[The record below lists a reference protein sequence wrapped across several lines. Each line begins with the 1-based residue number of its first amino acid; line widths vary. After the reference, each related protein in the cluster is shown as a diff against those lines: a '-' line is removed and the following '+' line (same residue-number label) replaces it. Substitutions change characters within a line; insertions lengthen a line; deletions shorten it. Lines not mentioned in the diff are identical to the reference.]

1 MDLVIFE
8 NNKPFVFNALENGDF
23 DYMEAASEVFEAD
36 FFRFIKARSL
46 LDELAQSCPTPR
58 KKEDVPF
65 WFYVASNLS
74 MRLHGV
80 HAFDAFPMVVRAG
93 GMLQAFGP
101 KAGRK
106 VVHPRTGDTTVIC
119 EGFNQ
124 KNLYDRQSPC
134 DSDFLRK
141 MAKDTDAEALMSWF
155 GQDAVRI
162 FHRHRAFDREGV
174 FIGDASYLF
183 VPDNPRYERS
193 AKLLFDEHNHPVSK
207 EQYHKMT
214 DDQKSHCQWRRC
226 YKMVTLL
233 HTNAALDFFLF
244 AAVRVVPGNKHEC
257 SLLYAL
263 VEQFVQT
270 VGKGVMKLL
279 IVDRGFL
286 DGKAI
291 SRCKEQYGIDILIPI
306 RRNMDIY
313 ADAMALFQDSEV
325 QWVECKGQQQCTK
338 KPDPSQGRPRV
349 ISKREKKRQETLLKQ
364 QQPAA
369 CPEKILIK
377 KEAATIG
384 EFRSWSSCTVPLSVV
399 ATREHYADGHQQ
411 IWFLIDTRQVH
422 NPSRSQQEYHLRV
435 STEERYRQLKCFSDL
450 THFTSRA
457 FSLVVNQVVFIMLAY
472 NLLQIYLLHQGRK
485 ELNQKTLPRIR
496 QQLLP
501 ADNHIIV
508 YYQTYYGLFAPF
520 ELIGF
525 VVTLDEEARKKI
537 AAKCQRIGRELK
549 GVLHKPRSP

>member
-8 NNKPFVFNALENGDF
+8 NNKPFVLNALENADF

-36 FFRFIKARSL
+36 FFRFIKARSF

-101 KAGRK
+101 RAGRK
-106 VVHPRTGDTTVIC
+106 VVHPRTGDTTIIC

-134 DSDFLRK
+134 DPDFLRK
-141 MAKDTDAEALMSWF
+141 MAKDTDADALMRWF

-162 FHRHRAFDREGV
+162 FHRRRAFDPEGI

-183 VPDNPRYERS
+183 VPDNPRYEHS
-193 AKLLFDEHNHPVSK
+193 VKLLFDDHNHPVSK
-207 EQYHKMT
+207 GQYRKMT

-244 AAVRVVPGNKHEC
+244 AAVRVVPGNAHEC
-257 SLLYAL
+257 PLLYDL
-263 VEQFVQT
+263 VQEFVEA
-270 VGKGVMKLL
+270 VGKGVMKRL
-279 IVDRGFL
+279 ILDRGFL

-291 SRCKEQYGIDILIPI
+291 SQCKEQYGIDILIPI
-306 RRNMDIY
+306 RRNMDLY
-313 ADAMALFQDSEV
+313 TDAMALFQDADT
-325 QWVECKGQQQCTK
+325 QWVECRDPQQGN
-338 KPDPSQGRPRV
+338 KPPRPGV
-349 ISKREKKRQETLLKQ
+349 ISKREKKRQKTLQQLKQ
-364 QQPAA
+364 QQVPPPA
-369 CPEKILIK
+369 EKVRIK

-384 EFRSWSSCTVPLSVV
+384 EFRSWSSCTVPLTVV
-399 ATREHYADGHQQ
+399 ANRDHYADGHHE
-411 IWFLIDTRQVH
+411 IWFLIDTQLVKS
-422 NPSRSQQEYHLRV
+422 PEQTQQEYHLRI

-472 NLLQIYLLHQGRK
+472 NLLQLYLLHRGRK
-485 ELNQKTLPRIR
+485 ELNQKTLPRIC

-501 ADNHIIV
+501 SDNHIIV
-508 YYQTYYGLFAPF
+508 YYQNYYGLFAPF

-525 VVTLDEEARKKI
+525 VVELKEQARKKI
-537 AAKCQRIGRELK
+537 AARCRKIGRELK
-549 GVLHKPRSP
+549 GAMHRPRPP